1 MIVCMPQNVVAYRLN
16 APVRAK
22 PHVPFSADITNMSL
36 PRPSLASASAAAS
49 AAVVIV
55 LVLSA
60 LPSSAQLA
68 FGASRARLSHAYVP
82 PPQAEDKE
90 EEESTKETRQQR
102 QGR

>member
-36 PRPSLASASAAAS
+36 PRPSLASAAAA

-55 LVLSA
+55 LCLSA

>member
-1 MIVCMPQNVVAYRLN
+1 MPQNVVAHRLN

-36 PRPSLASASAAAS
+36 PRPSLASA

-55 LVLSA
+55 LCLSA

>member
-1 MIVCMPQNVVAYRLN
+1 M
-16 APVRAK
+16 
-22 PHVPFSADITNMSL
+22 
-36 PRPSLASASAAAS
+36 
-49 AAVVIV
+49 VIV
-55 LVLSA
+55 LCLSA

>member
-1 MIVCMPQNVVAYRLN
+1 MPQNVVAHRLN

-36 PRPSLASASAAAS
+36 PRPSLASASAS
-49 AAVVIV
+49 AVVIV
-55 LVLSA
+55 LCLSA